1 LESSPPKTLWGKYE
15 ESCVYDML
23 LKLLKTQW
31 ENKEK
36 MVQHIMVRYAVK
48 TPSKPSG
55 KIRRK

>member
-1 LESSPPKTLWGKYE
+1 LESSPLKTLWEKYE
-15 ESCVYDML
+15 ESSVYVML

-36 MVQHIMVRYAVK
+36 MMQHIMVRYAVK